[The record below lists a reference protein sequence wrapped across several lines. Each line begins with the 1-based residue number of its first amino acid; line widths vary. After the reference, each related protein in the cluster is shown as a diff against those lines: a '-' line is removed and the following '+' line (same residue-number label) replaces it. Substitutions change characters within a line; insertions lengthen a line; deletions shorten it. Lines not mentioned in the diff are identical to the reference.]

1 MNIEKCD
8 VLIIGGGGAALRA
21 AIAARENCD
30 GRIAVVT
37 KGALGRSGCTA
48 LACSDR
54 MAFHATLPY
63 TEPGGQDNWTY
74 HADDIYRLGGRV
86 SDYDLA
92 EVLARGSGDAYDY
105 LDKLGVPFAKRPDG
119 KADQFV
125 TDGSIYARACY
136 TGPYTANHIEEALV
150 EKVKTLDIDIIE
162 RCMIAD
168 LILDDERVAGAV
180 GVWQRENE
188 FVLFDAKAVILGT
201 GGGGLAFKVS
211 VFPAGMTGD
220 GYAMAYRAGAEL
232 VNLEFIQIGLSSV
245 KTHLACSGSMMRA
258 IPKIVTDDGREFLRD
273 YFPEEMGLNDIYN
286 IVFNKGAAW
295 PASYDA
301 PSHAIDVAVWHEIR
315 RGKSVY
321 LDYRENPE
329 ELDFSKLD
337 EGIPEWYNKIKSL
350 DVSKPELA
358 ENPLARLVGINPEA
372 VEWLKTHGV
381 DVKAGELVEIA
392 PATQHFQGGVKIRQR
407 GNTTVKGLFAAGE
420 VAGGQ
425 HGAMRPGGNSLMDSQ
440 VFGKIAG
447 TSAAQEANRLNQWK
461 GLTDEQ
467 IESTINAIE
476 GKLSTLEGVPASEI
490 REKIQNILSNYAS
503 VVRTSNGLEKGL
515 QELKSV
521 KDLGTTPDQKG
532 TDVVLATRWAYAL
545 ETLNILELGEIILEA
560 ARKRPE
566 SRGTHLFFESED
578 NLSAVPTDESW
589 EKYIVVKKGDDGKP
603 TCEVRETVKTKM

>member
-1 MNIEKCD
+1 MKIEKCT

-21 AIAARENCD
+21 AIAARENCA
-30 GRIAVVT
+30 GRIALVT
-37 KGALGRSGCTA
+37 KGELGRSGCTA

-54 MAFHATLPY
+54 MAFHATLPD
-63 TEPGGQDNWTY
+63 TDPGGPDNWTY

-92 EVLARGSGDAYDY
+92 EILAQGSGEAYEY
-105 LDKLGVPFAKRPDG
+105 LDKLSVPFAKRPDG

-125 TDGSIYARACY
+125 TDGSIYAGACY
-136 TGPYTANHIEEALV
+136 TGPYTANHIEAALV
-150 EKVKTLDIDIIE
+150 REVKTLDIDIIE
-162 RCMIAD
+162 HCAIAD
-168 LILDDERVAGAV
+168 LLLDGGCIAGAV
-180 GVWQRENE
+180 GIWQGEDE
-188 FVLFDAKAVILGT
+188 FVIFDAKAVVLST

-258 IPKIVTDDGREFLRD
+258 IPKIVTADGREFLRD
-273 YFPEEMGLNDIYN
+273 YFPQGTDLNDIYN
-286 IVFNKGAAW
+286 IVFNKGATW

-301 PSHAIDVAVWHEIR
+301 PSHTIDVAVWHEIR

-321 LDYRENPE
+321 LDYRANPAD
-329 ELDFSKLD
+329 LDFSKLD
-337 EGIPEWYNKIKSL
+337 EHIPEWYDKIKSL

-358 ENPLARLVGINPEA
+358 KNPLARLIGINPEA

-407 GNTTVKGLFAAGE
+407 GDTTVKGLFAAGE

-447 TSAAQEANRLNQWK
+447 TSAAQEAKSLTQGA
-461 GLTDEQ
+461 GLTDAQ
-467 IESTINAIE
+467 IESAINAIKE
-476 GKLSTLEGVPASEI
+476 KLSASSGLSASEM

-503 VVRTSNGLEKGL
+503 VVRTAKRIEKGL
-515 QELKSV
+515 HELNSV
-521 KDLGTTPDQKG
+521 KRLGIIPDQKG
-532 TDVVLATRWAYAL
+532 WAYAL
-545 ETLNILELGEIILEA
+545 ETVNILELGELILEA

-578 NLSAVPTDESW
+578 NLSAVPTDENW
-589 EKYIVVKKGDDGKP
+589 EKYIVIKKGDAGQP
-603 TCEVRETVKTKM
+603 TGEIRGTVNGRQKAKEGR